1 MAVRCTPP
9 ISFSEVFEEIY
20 GRPPGL
26 TEAHSLESLVLA
38 SNLSNKA
45 APYDLLRF
53 LCYTHGFPSLSGNW
67 VYALTGAYGD
77 GGVEPGMSISVPRRV
92 ARRVSS
98 SNTFISAD
106 PNNNQQNHAS
116 AGTGITRRRWD
127 ATLVIAK
134 HRLFYC
140 DHNGFIFIS
149 DNKGQSWSYLNRA
162 STSSGSINVLSP
174 HNINPNSTATFG
186 RIYMINT
193 VGEVVVFENGSTAT
207 IHSNTSVPESGF
219 DDTNNRPHPA
229 PALSMR
235 PDGSRIFAAGRF
247 SDGSSYIDYAAGLPV
262 TTPSWIRS
270 LNLSVSDGGMPTGIV
285 FSKTNANYAVYFGMK
300 ESLGYTRD
308 GGNTWVKTAPPVNST
323 FNWLHGEAD
332 GNKIVVCGHDKA
344 SGSSKFAVYD
354 VSPTI
359 FATYQN
365 NVISGMS
372 YARKIRIIGG
382 TYYIIAGLN
391 NYDLT
396 LWASTD
402 TGTTWSKISTE
413 VPSNIDF
420 VIDLVRISDIP
431 DAQLDLALADY
442 WSDGYFSSADACQ
455 YGGSTNPVYTQTGNI
470 VIGEYVYWDN
480 NGTQLLSPGYYNSSG
495 AWYQVDSSSI
505 VVASGACGMGG
516 GGF

>member
-26 TEAHSLESLVLA
+26 TEAHTLESLVLA

-53 LCYTHGFPSLSGNW
+53 LCYAHGFPSLSGDW

-77 GGVEPGMSISVPRRV
+77 GGVEPGMSISVPRRA

-98 SNTFISAD
+98 SNTFISVD

-116 AGTGITRRRWD
+116 AGTGVTRRRWG

-140 DHNGFIFIS
+140 DHNGFVFIS
-149 DNKGQSWSYLNRA
+149 DDKGQSWSYLNRA

-193 VGEVVVFENGSTAT
+193 VGEVVVFENGSTTT

-219 DDTNNRPHPA
+219 DDTNNKPHPA

-247 SDGSSYIDYAAGLPV
+247 ADGSSYIDYAAGLPV

-285 FSKTNANYAVYFGMK
+285 FSKTNANHAVYFGMK
-300 ESLGYTRD
+300 ESLGHTRD
-308 GGNTWVKTAPPVNST
+308 GGNSWTKSIPPANST

-332 GNKIVVCGHDKA
+332 GSKVVVCGHDKS
-344 SGSSKFAVYD
+344 SGSSKFAVFEVAD
-354 VSPTI
+354 PSV
-359 FATYQN
+359 FATHQN
-365 NVISGMS
+365 KVISGMS
-372 YARKIRIIGG
+372 YARKIRVIGG

-391 NYDLT
+391 SYDLT

-402 TGTTWSKISTE
+402 SGTTWSKISTE
-413 VPSNIDF
+413 VPSNTDF
-420 VIDLVRISDIP
+420 VTDLVRISDIS
-431 DAQLDLALADY
+431 DVQVDLALAGF
-442 WSDGYFSSADACQ
+442 WSTPYYSGADACSF
-455 YGGSTNPVYTQTGNI
+455 GNPSVAVYTSTGTLNVGDKVYTDNTGTQTLSEAFYSDGA
-470 VIGEYVYWDN
+470 YWFDLDN
-480 NGTQLLSPGYYNSSG
+480 NSTIRAVST
-495 AWYQVDSSSI
+495 
-505 VVASGACGMGG
+505 C
-516 GGF
+516 GGFQQ